1 MVNAIK
7 FHPKHTSSTA
17 KKAGTRRQHVNQVLW
32 RVLFLNLIVAVAK
45 ILTGLLTG
53 AISILADGFHSA
65 MDASS
70 NIIGL
75 IGSTIASRPP
85 DHDHPYGHQ
94 KYETFATLG
103 IGLLLLLTSWNVL
116 QSVFERFMQGG
127 APQVTALSF
136 GVMIITIVF
145 NVLVVAYEKHEGN
158 RLKSSLLLA
167 DAAHTKSDIYVSLSV
182 LASLVAVTLGW
193 LWMDA
198 AVALIIVVV
207 IGHTGLKIVR
217 RASEELADSAVVDIA
232 QVEKIVL
239 AIDGVESCHKIRSRG
254 PEQATHLDLHI
265 QVDGRMP
272 LEQAHLIGHIA
283 QDRLQ
288 DTLNVVDVL
297 VHVEPV
303 QALSE
308 TTEL

>member
-1 MVNAIK
+1 MVNSIK

-17 KKAGTRRQHVNQVLW
+17 KKASTRRQHVNQVLW

-145 NVLVVAYEKHEGN
+145 NILVVAYEKHEGN

-265 QVDGRMP
+265 QVDGHMP
-272 LEQAHLIGHIA
+272 LQEAHLIGHIA

-288 DTLNVVDVL
+288 DTLNVADVL

-303 QALSE
+303 
-308 TTEL
+308 

>member
-1 MVNAIK
+1 MVNSIK
-7 FHPKHTSSTA
+7 LHPNRTSPST
-17 KKAGTRRQHVNQVLW
+17 KKGGTRQHQVNQVLW

-45 ILTGLLTG
+45 IITGLLTG

-85 DHDHPYGHQ
+85 DSDHPYGHH

-127 APQVTALSF
+127 APQVTTLSF
-136 GVMIITIVF
+136 AVMIVTIVF

-158 RLKSSLLLA
+158 RLKSSLLVA
-167 DAAHTKSDIYVSLSV
+167 DASHTRSDIYVSLSV
-182 LASLVAVTLGW
+182 LASLVAVKLGW
-193 LWMDA
+193 LWIDA

-217 RASEELADSAVVDIA
+217 RASEELADSAVIDIA

-288 DTLNVVDVL
+288 EALNVADVL

-303 QALSE
+303 
-308 TTEL
+308 